1 MQKITRS
8 IIQALILF
16 VPILIFSA
24 QSDVAQAQ
32 DGSKRTRA
40 ATACGKAI
48 KKQCSGVPVQ
58 ANNVFECFQK
68 NQDKLSKRCGALAL
82 NVIRTCDRDASMLC
96 QGVVA
101 GNQGNIVGC
110 LTTAKNRVSPQCNAA
125 LDAAGLR

>member
-1 MQKITRS
+1 MQKIARS
-8 IIQALILF
+8 LIPVWFLSAT
-16 VPILIFSA
+16 ILIFGLCENFAYAKST
-24 QSDVAQAQ
+24 
-32 DGSKRTRA
+32 RTSI
-40 ATACGKAI
+40 ACGNAI

-68 NQDKLSKRCGALAL
+68 NRDKLSKRCGALAL

-110 LTTAKNRVSPQCNAA
+110 LTTAKNRVSAQCNAA